1 MNALGVR
8 KTGRFELAATIAL
21 EDPVGGWVVVGAP
34 EPEAEAAL
42 LAMELSAQL
51 AEEVHVVKV
60 ERTEALASLSRANA
74 EPVVFV
80 VSELDA
86 SSLDEQRGRLRRA
99 RGATLVVPRD
109 VLDRLFTEAPHFTS
123 WIGTR
128 LHAVE
133 EDRFLDEAARE
144 ERLAAL
150 RAHHAMSDEEFLR
163 RVEARELAS
172 NEPDMLEW
180 LVLLGR
186 DELAGNAR

>member
-1 MNALGVR
+1 VNALGVR

-80 VSELDA
+80 VSERSSKRA
-86 SSLDEQRGRLRRA
+86 SRGPCPCCRIAAQRN
-99 RGATLVVPRD
+99 T
-109 VLDRLFTEAPHFTS
+109 
-123 WIGTR
+123 
-128 LHAVE
+128 
-133 EDRFLDEAARE
+133 
-144 ERLAAL
+144 
-150 RAHHAMSDEEFLR
+150 
-163 RVEARELAS
+163 
-172 NEPDMLEW
+172 
-180 LVLLGR
+180 
-186 DELAGNAR
+186 